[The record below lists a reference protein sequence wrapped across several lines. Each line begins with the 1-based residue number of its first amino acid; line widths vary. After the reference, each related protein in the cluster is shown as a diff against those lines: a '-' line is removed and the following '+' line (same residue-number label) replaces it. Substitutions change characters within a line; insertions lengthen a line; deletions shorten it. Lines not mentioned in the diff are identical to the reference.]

1 MLSNGGWMIAFGSAI
16 FIVNDIHDTKNGS
29 RKDKPSDKDNNNGS
43 GDSHDYL
50 FIPRMASEPLKDFF
64 HIFKLITTYRFL
76 QESLCLKWETPFFGP
91 NIMIFYIISSLS
103 QVVF

>member
-43 GDSHDYL
+43 GDSHNYL
-50 FIPRMASEPLKDFF
+50 FIPYMAFEPPVNFF
-64 HIFKLITTYRFL
+64 HIFKLVEPQGI
-76 QESLCLKWETPFFGP
+76 EP
-91 NIMIFYIISSLS
+91 
-103 QVVF
+103 